1 MSSGDY
7 DELIEITKE
16 LVRREL
22 EKNLRATIS
31 AIALAAS
38 KTFLSHE
45 LFVFSETPTMKLQ
58 RANFHGLMGR
68 FSTFS
73 SPDIK
78 NLFSSFQHGNFGHG
92 LLDNILELKK
102 IVPMITSKIMS
113 SLDKVSQ
120 NFTCSKCSQKV
131 KGMGLILL
139 HIYNWV
145 ENMVD
150 V

>member
-7 DELIEITKE
+7 HELIEITKE
-16 LVRREL
+16 LVRHEL

-58 RANFHGLMGR
+58 RANFHGLMDR

-73 SPDIK
+73 SPDIN
-78 NLFSSFQHGNFGHG
+78 NLFSSFRHGNFGHG
-92 LLDNILELKK
+92 PLDNILELKK
-102 IVPMITSKIMS
+102 HCPYDYIQDNVFLGQGFPKFYLFKM
-113 SLDKVSQ
+113 
-120 NFTCSKCSQKV
+120 FT
-131 KGMGLILL
+131 KGERHGVDLVA
-139 HIYNWV
+139 HIQLGG
-145 ENMVD
+145 EHG
-150 V
+150 